1 MAKST
6 AKRKLV
12 GILTV
17 LGLLVPGLLV
27 ALTLAPPA
35 QAEIGPNPHA
45 SLKVVKTF
53 DGTGHGTPGQTF
65 VNTFNGF
72 TPGDDTSTDGVVS
85 SQDTVGYE
93 VSLRVE
99 AGPARTVAVKI
110 ATDPGLEWKT
120 DRAGFCADLPGVSG
134 TLDSANDQCL
144 FLVAQGATAQITRT
158 VILTAK
164 DSSGLALSGQRL
176 RVDVGLESQTKY
188 ATVAS
193 EPVTVV
199 SAPTAD
205 LRLVQ
210 PAQLNYASAT
220 GGTVKIVV
228 DSLSRP
234 GFSPTKGASA
244 LTPWTAQVDVSSFPA
259 GTTWRIGPTNLPVDD
274 GKIEVGPI
282 SGDTTIAFTFPGN
295 TPPPLAPGEVVSWDL
310 RLIVPSTAFSTDD
323 FLNNGTGWQPGD
335 GKGSGHSTYDAAL
348 GSKSGSP
355 YPNND
360 WTRISLYRNA
370 QIPGSIFSKQLARPY
385 TSNRT
390 LFESGNMHW
399 GASSGPGWSSLGNPQ
414 KVAPTTQL
422 RADLVINSP
431 AITGNPAQLAVA
443 DVWDPA
449 QQVPDG
455 NVWVS
460 APDGSLVHPSQY
472 TVYWST
478 TATKV
483 NTNVADPNDLDGWV
497 QLAQHPVNASGVKVV
512 FKTGAILTG
521 SQSGAGVYRV
531 TVPLRTLD
539 LPKTAQPL
547 IVDRGYVY
555 VTGGQGSFLQDNAVM
570 MVWPSTPVLA
580 LAHTVTPGVDF
591 AGKQLSYTVK
601 PTITDPNVMAGGFN
615 ATVTVTLDRCV
626 FAPVNTSE
634 QWAMSYTPPIP
645 GPTGRVCGDPDSTPG
660 VLVFRPTN
668 GSIIYASGFNPNTRV
683 ASLPTITYKAQS
695 RLAAQN
701 AVVNNGHFEV
711 GGLGSEVTPAT
722 ADASSNI
729 LAASAS
735 SAKIDS
741 DPKKVEIEDS
751 LHWTVDLVAAMDATQ
766 SSATVIALPRTG
778 DGADYFSLV
787 DNPGSYP
794 GAQSSDFSGNVELT
808 SASFELDDTTDNAVL
823 YYTTAA
829 SPVLDPD
836 SVAEVW
842 LPVAGAT
849 PAQLANATAL
859 KVEFQAQAGRS
870 NAKLRVSMQPSGN
883 TTDDV
888 YLLWGSQTKFSGP
901 GNGLGAPSP
910 WPAQVEVVSSK
921 ISGTIWRDEDSNAVM
936 GSGEPRIADVEIGLF
951 GLHPDGAPGE
961 MPIRTTTTDSAG
973 YYEFTDLRAGSYVTR
988 ILDRGP
994 NLPDSLV
1001 SYYNDSVGLKQTYS
1015 FKGKTHS
1022 RSSETSSRIILPV
1035 DSTQVDVDFGF
1046 FQPNPKVDVDKKNV
1060 STLCADGVCEL
1071 VWSVDLKNLSNVDIV
1086 AGTLT
1091 DTMSSSVYDVRAFFG
1106 EHQVVKVTQID
1117 EGLALMS
1124 DGGVYAWG
1132 VGTSGLNGNGGN
1144 YPNVVAR
1151 PVLTAAGTPL
1161 TGVQKVVRQGGG
1173 GFALMQDGRVFA
1185 WGLGGSGANGNG
1197 YSSGASAINW
1207 YAKPV
1212 LTAANTPLTGVVD
1225 VVRKYSGGYAL
1236 LQDGSAYAWGWGV
1249 NGMNGNGSQSDNLY
1263 AQPIMTSASTQL
1275 SGVKQLFDRY
1285 IYGGAALMTDG
1296 QVYSWGR
1303 GAAGGNGNGSIAD
1316 NMYAQPVLTAANTPL
1331 TGVAKMAMR
1340 GAGGHVARVDGSVYS
1355 WGWGNNGGNGNGGTS
1370 HNYYAQPV
1378 LTDASTPL
1386 IGVKDVGARLM
1397 GGGVALHNDGRVS
1410 SWGSG
1415 DYGANGNGGTSNNL
1429 YAAEVLSAASTPL
1442 TGVDHFATNWL
1453 LNAESTSA
1461 VMTDG
1466 RAYSWGRGDY
1476 GANGNGDSTNNE
1488 YAQPVLT
1495 AANTP
1500 LTGVR
1505 DLVNRGTGGLALTT
1519 DGIVQAWGRG
1529 SQFGNGNGDS
1539 ADNLFAEALLS
1550 SPIYPPNL
1558 GPFGVLGEDTTNYVP
1573 ATAVAPTSVTN
1584 QGTLTD
1590 RTYAVGLIPAGQT
1603 VTVELRGKINQS
1615 YVPINVLN
1623 QAWFTSSSTP
1633 IAGLLPGGQLK
1644 PTGPTN
1650 PGGALNPLGIPGN
1663 PTCNTDAD
1671 PGGQAVADSCD
1682 QVPVQVA
1689 QGAVMPGSVSG
1700 TVWADANGDGTKGV
1714 GEQTISQVPVSLYDG
1729 DTLVGESITDA
1740 NGGYLFVNVPPRSGY
1755 QVAFGI
1761 QGLAPSNA
1769 VLNALGLDTDK
1780 TWSYGYTT
1788 RAASCSLNLSCAHPS
1803 TQRTWPVTVSAGAQT
1818 QHLNAGVVLANAGLS
1833 VVKTSTAGDPATLQ
1847 VRPDGT
1853 TAPTPVTMTWTN
1865 EGSEPLRDL
1874 GWEDTTFVGPDLTGI
1889 TCEYAG
1895 SPIDQ
1900 TTVLPVG
1907 ESVDCVGTLPSMDL
1921 GASHEDEFT
1930 VTGVGTVSG
1939 TPVAASDR
1947 WQAVTNGAAS
1957 WTMSKTSDPASGT
1970 EVKPGSD
1977 ITYTLQ
1983 VTNTGDLNLSDLM
1996 VTDDL
2001 SQVLNQAAMKGDLPD
2016 GVQRSGTTL
2025 FWNVPLLGPGQS
2037 MSISYTVKIDDHAWK
2052 KTVLNKAYGSGAVE
2066 PAQCMVSR
2074 PCQTTHSTPEQP
2086 KAVDPPAD
2094 PPGDDPP
2101 PPTTKKPIPHKLP
2114 DTGASVTLG
2123 MLLLALGLVT
2133 AGGLVLTRR
2142 RRQG

>member
-701 AVVNNGHFEV
+701 AVVNNGHLRSGRTRQRGHPGHCRCQQQYL
-711 GGLGSEVTPAT
+711 GG
-722 ADASSNI
+722 
-729 LAASAS
+729 
-735 SAKIDS
+735 
-741 DPKKVEIEDS
+741 
-751 LHWTVDLVAAMDATQ
+751 Q
-766 SSATVIALPRTG
+766 
-778 DGADYFSLV
+778 
-787 DNPGSYP
+787 
-794 GAQSSDFSGNVELT
+794 
-808 SASFELDDTTDNAVL
+808 
-823 YYTTAA
+823 
-829 SPVLDPD
+829 
-836 SVAEVW
+836 
-842 LPVAGAT
+842 
-849 PAQLANATAL
+849 
-859 KVEFQAQAGRS
+859 
-870 NAKLRVSMQPSGN
+870 
-883 TTDDV
+883 
-888 YLLWGSQTKFSGP
+888 
-901 GNGLGAPSP
+901 
-910 WPAQVEVVSSK
+910 
-921 ISGTIWRDEDSNAVM
+921 
-936 GSGEPRIADVEIGLF
+936 RI
-951 GLHPDGAPGE
+951 
-961 MPIRTTTTDSAG
+961 
-973 YYEFTDLRAGSYVTR
+973 
-988 ILDRGP
+988 
-994 NLPDSLV
+994 
-1001 SYYNDSVGLKQTYS
+1001 
-1015 FKGKTHS
+1015 
-1022 RSSETSSRIILPV
+1022 
-1035 DSTQVDVDFGF
+1035 
-1046 FQPNPKVDVDKKNV
+1046 
-1060 STLCADGVCEL
+1060 
-1071 VWSVDLKNLSNVDIV
+1071 
-1086 AGTLT
+1086 
-1091 DTMSSSVYDVRAFFG
+1091 FG
-1106 EHQVVKVTQID
+1106 E
-1117 EGLALMS
+1117 
-1124 DGGVYAWG
+1124 
-1132 VGTSGLNGNGGN
+1132 
-1144 YPNVVAR
+1144 
-1151 PVLTAAGTPL
+1151 
-1161 TGVQKVVRQGGG
+1161 
-1173 GFALMQDGRVFA
+1173 
-1185 WGLGGSGANGNG
+1185 
-1197 YSSGASAINW
+1197 
-1207 YAKPV
+1207 
-1212 LTAANTPLTGVVD
+1212 
-1225 VVRKYSGGYAL
+1225 
-1236 LQDGSAYAWGWGV
+1236 
-1249 NGMNGNGSQSDNLY
+1249 
-1263 AQPIMTSASTQL
+1263 
-1275 SGVKQLFDRY
+1275 DR
-1285 IYGGAALMTDG
+1285 L
-1296 QVYSWGR
+1296 
-1303 GAAGGNGNGSIAD
+1303 
-1316 NMYAQPVLTAANTPL
+1316 
-1331 TGVAKMAMR
+1331 
-1340 GAGGHVARVDGSVYS
+1340 
-1355 WGWGNNGGNGNGGTS
+1355 
-1370 HNYYAQPV
+1370 
-1378 LTDASTPL
+1378 
-1386 IGVKDVGARLM
+1386 
-1397 GGGVALHNDGRVS
+1397 
-1410 SWGSG
+1410 
-1415 DYGANGNGGTSNNL
+1415 
-1429 YAAEVLSAASTPL
+1429 
-1442 TGVDHFATNWL
+1442 
-1453 LNAESTSA
+1453 
-1461 VMTDG
+1461 
-1466 RAYSWGRGDY
+1466 
-1476 GANGNGDSTNNE
+1476 
-1488 YAQPVLT
+1488 
-1495 AANTP
+1495 
-1500 LTGVR
+1500 
-1505 DLVNRGTGGLALTT
+1505 
-1519 DGIVQAWGRG
+1519 
-1529 SQFGNGNGDS
+1529 
-1539 ADNLFAEALLS
+1539 
-1550 SPIYPPNL
+1550 
-1558 GPFGVLGEDTTNYVP
+1558 
-1573 ATAVAPTSVTN
+1573 
-1584 QGTLTD
+1584 
-1590 RTYAVGLIPAGQT
+1590 
-1603 VTVELRGKINQS
+1603 
-1615 YVPINVLN
+1615 
-1623 QAWFTSSSTP
+1623 
-1633 IAGLLPGGQLK
+1633 
-1644 PTGPTN
+1644 
-1650 PGGALNPLGIPGN
+1650 
-1663 PTCNTDAD
+1663 
-1671 PGGQAVADSCD
+1671 
-1682 QVPVQVA
+1682 
-1689 QGAVMPGSVSG
+1689 
-1700 TVWADANGDGTKGV
+1700 
-1714 GEQTISQVPVSLYDG
+1714 
-1729 DTLVGESITDA
+1729 
-1740 NGGYLFVNVPPRSGY
+1740 
-1755 QVAFGI
+1755 
-1761 QGLAPSNA
+1761 
-1769 VLNALGLDTDK
+1769 
-1780 TWSYGYTT
+1780 
-1788 RAASCSLNLSCAHPS
+1788 
-1803 TQRTWPVTVSAGAQT
+1803 
-1818 QHLNAGVVLANAGLS
+1818 
-1833 VVKTSTAGDPATLQ
+1833 
-1847 VRPDGT
+1847 
-1853 TAPTPVTMTWTN
+1853 
-1865 EGSEPLRDL
+1865 
-1874 GWEDTTFVGPDLTGI
+1874 
-1889 TCEYAG
+1889 
-1895 SPIDQ
+1895 
-1900 TTVLPVG
+1900 
-1907 ESVDCVGTLPSMDL
+1907 
-1921 GASHEDEFT
+1921 
-1930 VTGVGTVSG
+1930 
-1939 TPVAASDR
+1939 
-1947 WQAVTNGAAS
+1947 
-1957 WTMSKTSDPASGT
+1957 
-1970 EVKPGSD
+1970 
-1977 ITYTLQ
+1977 
-1983 VTNTGDLNLSDLM
+1983 
-1996 VTDDL
+1996 
-2001 SQVLNQAAMKGDLPD
+2001 
-2016 GVQRSGTTL
+2016 
-2025 FWNVPLLGPGQS
+2025 
-2037 MSISYTVKIDDHAWK
+2037 
-2052 KTVLNKAYGSGAVE
+2052 
-2066 PAQCMVSR
+2066 
-2074 PCQTTHSTPEQP
+2074 
-2086 KAVDPPAD
+2086 
-2094 PPGDDPP
+2094 
-2101 PPTTKKPIPHKLP
+2101 
-2114 DTGASVTLG
+2114 
-2123 MLLLALGLVT
+2123 
-2133 AGGLVLTRR
+2133 
-2142 RRQG
+2142 